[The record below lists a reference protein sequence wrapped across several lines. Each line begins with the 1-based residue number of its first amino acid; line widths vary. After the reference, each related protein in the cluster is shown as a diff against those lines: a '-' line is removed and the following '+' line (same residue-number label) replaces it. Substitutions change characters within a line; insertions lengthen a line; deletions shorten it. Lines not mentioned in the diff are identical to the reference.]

1 MHIILIET
9 IQYETDTHV
18 LAMIWFCIYF
28 TIINNYAHCMDMQ
41 LRSAQKCFQ
50 HFLIWLEKDSLIRII
65 YKICLMPH
73 NTVSI

>member
-18 LAMIWFCIYF
+18 LAMISFCIYF
-28 TIINNYAHCMDMQ
+28 TIINNYAHCMGMQ

-50 HFLIWLEKDSLIRII
+50 HFLI
-65 YKICLMPH
+65 
-73 NTVSI
+73 